1 MSITLLTL
9 AITAVSTG
17 AQYLRNSG
25 INPSVVV
32 KQAEPLIK
40 DGLKSLSEYIDAA
53 KSCGWVKK
61 SECGEKILKKEYYL
75 PDKKARTNIENAIVS
90 YFESMTNV
98 KTTKTLT
105 EKGCIIEAKSKFISS
120 AAGLKLN
127 VRTEII
133 TNGNQLSINYYV
145 PTMEEIEVLKA
156 VVFANPLSGI
166 GKLAGVHFRH
176 EIPLLIDKKVQAC
189 I

>member
-40 DGLKSLSEYIDAA
+40 EGLKSLSEYIDAA

-61 SECGEKILKKEYYL
+61 
-75 PDKKARTNIENAIVS
+75 
-90 YFESMTNV
+90 
-98 KTTKTLT
+98 
-105 EKGCIIEAKSKFISS
+105 
-120 AAGLKLN
+120 
-127 VRTEII
+127 
-133 TNGNQLSINYYV
+133 
-145 PTMEEIEVLKA
+145 
-156 VVFANPLSGI
+156 
-166 GKLAGVHFRH
+166 
-176 EIPLLIDKKVQAC
+176 
-189 I
+189 